1 MTVGEPSDPPGT
13 PGPPSMEGPPAPP
26 PGVASPASYT
36 DQELLDN
43 FPVAKLTKL
52 DELISN
58 PRYKRAKRM
67 SLIDTLYLSII
78 YFVDGSFRFF
88 LGENW
93 RFYSNTV

>member
-1 MTVGEPSDPPGT
+1 
-13 PGPPSMEGPPAPP
+13 MEGPPAQP

-58 PRYKRAKRM
+58 PRYKRVKRM
-67 SLIDTLYLSII
+67 SLSLYLYNY